1 MKEKKKVFSL
11 WNGGKNSSLAC
22 YKKGLFVA
30 FSVLLV
36 LISLWGT
43 CGGSDITQLNSVTD
57 NTSDNVSVDIGID
70 ESKEVE
76 FTVSSDSVYEWTWSV
91 NGEEMKESE
100 GKSSNLVYVFG
111 EYGIY
116 NVSVVW
122 KGENETE
129 CAAYWNV
136 TVWLVIE
143 KENDVRELEGLE
155 DYTLRIPKKPE
166 RIISM
171 APSATE
177 ILFAVGAGDSVVGV
191 TSFCNYP
198 SEVEDKVNNGEIE
211 EIGGYSTPSIEKIV
225 YLEPDLIVGAYGNPD
240 DVIYRL
246 IELGEEEEKKYPVY
260 AQHPKNF
267 DEIFTHI
274 KITGAITKCEDEASS
289 LVNELKEKLNAI
301 EEKTES
307 IEKEQRPRVYYA
319 MGSLFMT
326 SGNDTFQH
334 DIIKTAGGEN
344 IAAEYLSS
352 WGPFSI
358 EHIVEEDPQVII
370 YSSHGSE
377 SLVPEQIKSAELKTV
392 DAIKNNRIYPIN
404 ENIVSRPG
412 PRVVDAVERVHGN
425 LSGLFNIP
433 GKGSAKIKGAYF
445 DVPFMN
451 LEIST
456 KGDENLALRC
466 NITKIEE
473 TEVQKKL
480 PIGKEVDFGKKFTIK
495 VEAENDL
502 EERWGIGF
510 YNVNEESWEVYEVVE
525 EEEDG
530 YGDEEEGGDSSSYK
544 EEKKAIKAG
553 EERTIELDDEYLTNI
568 TIKAKE
574 DKDVEFTNISVNVS
588 KELSIS
594 RPPAIVY
601 RYFNI
606 SADNLTGSM
615 EWLKLNFSVNESWI
629 AANADNNTTAISL
642 FRYDCIS
649 DTWAELSTSEIG
661 ERDSKAYYTATKTSF
676 GTFAICAPLKLE
688 SEQSQLSAP
697 EVEVTPSPTSMP
709 AQGTPIPTSTP
720 KPSPTETSETS
731 GFEAVLAVVG
741 LLAVMYLLRRKEK

>member
-1 MKEKKKVFSL
+1 MSNK
-11 WNGGKNSSLAC
+11 NGLLIAF
-22 YKKGLFVA
+22 FV
-30 FSVLLV
+30 LIV
-36 LISLWGT
+36 LISLWTT
-43 CGGSDITQLNSVTD
+43 CGGSGITQWNSVTED
-57 NTSDNVSVDIGID
+57 ASDSFSVDIGID

-76 FTVSSDSVYEWTWSV
+76 FTVSSSNLSYEWMWSV
-91 NGEEMKESE
+91 NSEEVKESE
-100 GKSSNLVYVFG
+100 GESSDLSYTFG

-116 NVSVVW
+116 NVSVVG
-122 KGENETE
+122 KGEKGITK
-129 CAAYWNV
+129 CWNV

-143 KENDVRELEGLE
+143 EENDARELEGLE
-155 DYTLRIPKKPE
+155 DYPLRIPKKPE
-166 RIISM
+166 RIVSM

-198 SEVEDKVNNGEIE
+198 PEVVDKVNNGEIE
-211 EIGGYSTPSIEKIV
+211 VIGGYSTPNLEEIV
-225 YLEPDLIVGAYGNPD
+225 YLEPDLIVSAYGNPD
-240 DVIYRL
+240 DVIYSL
-246 IELGEEEEKKYPVY
+246 IELEEDEEKKYPIY

-274 KITGAITKCEDEASS
+274 NVTGAITKCEDEASS
-289 LVNELKEKLNAI
+289 LVNELREKLNAI
-301 EEKTES
+301 EERTEL
-307 IEKEQRPRVYYA
+307 IEEEQRPRVYYA
-319 MGSLFMT
+319 MGNLFMT
-326 SGNDTFQH
+326 TGGGTFQH
-334 DIIKTAGGEN
+334 DIIKTAGGKN

-392 DAIKNNRIYPIN
+392 DAVKNNRIYPLN
-404 ENIVSRPG
+404 ENMVSRPG

-433 GKGSAKIKGAYF
+433 SEGSTKIKGAYF

-456 KGDENLALRC
+456 KGDKNRALRC
-466 NITKIEE
+466 DITKIEE

-480 PIGKEVDFGKKFTIK
+480 PIGKEVDFGKNFTIK
-495 VEAENDL
+495 VEVENDL
-502 EERWGIGF
+502 EERWGISF
-510 YNVNEESWEVYEVVE
+510 YNVDEESWEVYEVVE

-530 YGDEEEGGDSSSYK
+530 YGDEEEGDSSSYK
-544 EEKKAIKAG
+544 EEKTAIKAG
-553 EERTIELDDEYLTNI
+553 EERTVELDDEYLINI

-606 SADNLTGSM
+606 SADNLTGSV

-629 AANADNNTTAISL
+629 AANVDNNTTAISL
-642 FRYDCIS
+642 FCYDYIS
-649 DTWAELSTSEIG
+649 DTWAKLSTREVG
-661 ERDSKAYYTATKTSF
+661 ERDSKVYYTATKTTF

-688 SEQSQLSAP
+688 SEQSQLPAP
-697 EVEVTPSPTSMP
+697 EVVVTPSPTSMP

-720 KPSPTETSETS
+720 TPKPSPTETETSETS

>member
-1 MKEKKKVFSL
+1 MKRGKINAKYFIIFISVF
-11 WNGGKNSSLAC
+11 
-22 YKKGLFVA
+22 
-30 FSVLLV
+30 
-36 LISLWGT
+36 LISVSLIST
-43 CGGSDITQLNSVTD
+43 SIASGSSITPWNSVTD

-76 FTVSSDSVYEWTWSV
+76 FTVSSDLSYEWIWSV
-91 NGEEMKESE
+91 NSEEVKESE
-100 GKSSNLVYVFG
+100 GESSDLSYTFE

-116 NVSVVW
+116 NVSVV
-122 KGENETE
+122 GEGKNGTE
-129 CAAYWNV
+129 CECWNV

-143 KENDVRELEGLE
+143 EENDVRELEGLE
-155 DYTLRIPKKPE
+155 DYPLRISKKPE

-334 DIIKTAGGEN
+334 DIIKTAGGKN
-344 IAAEYLSS
+344 IATEYLSS

-412 PRVVDAVERVHGN
+412 PRVVDAVGIVHGN

-544 EEKKAIKAG
+544 EEKTAIKAG

-574 DKDVEFTNISVNVS
+574 DKDVEFTNISVIVS

-606 SADNLTGSM
+606 SADNLTGSV

-642 FRYDCIS
+642 FCYGYIS

-688 SEQSQLSAP
+688 SEQSQLPAP
-697 EVEVTPSPTSMP
+697 EVEVTPSQTSMP
-709 AQGTPIPTSTP
+709 AQGTPIPTSTPTP